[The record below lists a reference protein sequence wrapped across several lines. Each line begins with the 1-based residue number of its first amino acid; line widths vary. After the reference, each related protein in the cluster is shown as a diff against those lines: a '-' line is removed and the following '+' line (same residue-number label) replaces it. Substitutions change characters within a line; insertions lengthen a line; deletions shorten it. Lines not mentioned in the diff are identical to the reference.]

1 MKDARSK
8 RKKTESFYMFSIYI
22 EGGVCQMRK
31 GDEAKKVLG
40 VIVILLVIDSR
51 I

>member
-1 MKDARSK
+1 
-8 RKKTESFYMFSIYI
+8 MFTICI

-31 GDEAKKVLG
+31 GDQGKKVLG